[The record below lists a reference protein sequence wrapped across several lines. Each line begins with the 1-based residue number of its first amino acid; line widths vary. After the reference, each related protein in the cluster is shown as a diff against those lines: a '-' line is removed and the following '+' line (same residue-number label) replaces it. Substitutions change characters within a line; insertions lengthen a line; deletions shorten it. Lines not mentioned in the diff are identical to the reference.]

1 MLGMDDKRFRIGLVW
16 KGSAKHQRNEW
27 RSPGLEEFEPLME
40 LEGCRWFSLQKDD
53 EAHDLASVNFGNEI
67 TALGHKFEDFSDTAS
82 AILNLDLIIS
92 PDTAVAHLAGA
103 LAKPV
108 WLILPYANEWRW
120 FERRTDS
127 PWYPTMKLFHQ
138 HVLGDWAGVLA
149 TIATQ
154 LEGRAFRLEAR
165 D

>member
-1 MLGMDDKRFRIGLVW
+1 MD
-16 KGSAKHQRNEW
+16 
-27 RSPGLEEFEPLME
+27 EF
-40 LEGCRWFSLQKDD
+40 RWFSLQKDD
-53 EAHDLASVNFGNEI
+53 EAIDLASVNFGNEI
-67 TALGHKFEDFSDTAS
+67 TALGHEFGDFTDTAS

-138 HVLGDWAGVLA
+138 PVLGDWGGVVA

-154 LEGRAFRLEAR
+154 LEGRAFQLGSRN
-165 D
+165 